1 MLSGKNRYVPE
12 ALRQV
17 LPALDALR
25 AAPMPAELLGEAAA
39 RAYFR
44 KIMLGGE
51 SGPARPDAGAG
62 EARTLILPTGTPGGE
77 SYVARRPHRH
87 RCPPQRGRRQAR
99 ALAGVAAAAVVTV
112 GAIALAGTFSNS
124 GGHPVVVGRSRRAAG
139 VTNAA
144 TVPGRNR
151 VEGNGTPT
159 AEQSVKPATKTSQ
172 PSGSTPSPSELCSE
186 YFGFYSRLGER
197 ASPATRN
204 EISQQLRSLAGGP
217 GGVGYYCMRALQLWV
232 VPPGPGNVPGMPG
245 SQVPGG
251 PPGPSGAQGP
261 HSPQGH
267 QGAGLSRGTDGRG
280 NGGNGNGGNSEN
292 GNGGNGNGHG
302 TNGPGS
308 GGN

>member
-1 MLSGKNRYVPE
+1 MLSGKTRYVPE
-12 ALRQV
+12 ALRPV
-17 LPALDALR
+17 VPALDALR

-77 SYVARRPHRH
+77 SHVARRPHRH
-87 RCPPQRGRRQAR
+87 RCPPQRGRRQAK

-112 GAIALAGTFSNS
+112 GAIALAGTFSSS
-124 GGHPVVVGRSRRAAG
+124 GGHPVVVGRSHRAAG
-139 VTNAA
+139 ATNAA
-144 TVPGRNR
+144 TAPGPNR

-159 AEQSVKPATKTSQ
+159 AEPTVKPAAKNSQ
-172 PSGSTPSPSELCSE
+172 PSASTPSPSELCSE
-186 YFGFYSRLGER
+186 YFGSYSRLGQH

-204 EISQQLRSLAGGP
+204 EISRQLRSLAGGP
-217 GGVGYYCMRALQLWV
+217 DGVGYYCMRALQLWV
-232 VPPGPGNVPGMPG
+232 VPPGPGNVPDMPG
-245 SQVPGG
+245 SQVPAGL
-251 PPGPSGAQGP
+251 PGPSGAQGP

-280 NGGNGNGGNSEN
+280 NGGNS
-292 GNGGNGNGHG
+292 GNGNGHG
-302 TNGPGS
+302 ANGPGA